1 MINFE
6 DPQVVF
12 DKVAAT
18 LTDEAQLVIEAIAAL
33 G

>member
-1 MINFE
+1 VINLE

-12 DKVAAT
+12 DEVANT
-18 LTDEAQLVIEAIAAL
+18 LTDEAQPVIEAIAAL